1 MERMSREQAKQAV
14 YERFRAELTPDRS
27 GKGWICPICGSGSG
41 DNGTGITEKDGSGH
55 YTCWRGCYTN
65 ADAFDIIAKLHGI
78 ELGTAQAFQSVY
90 QRYGI
95 EIDQQSSAPRNA
107 KPQHDK
113 KEESAAPAP
122 FEQDYTDYFLQV
134 AKQLDQTD
142 YYRGISKETLQRFG
156 VGFDAAWVSPK
167 APNAPATPRLI
178 IPTSKYSYLARD
190 TRQPETIPEGQRRY
204 TKQKVGKVRIFNESA
219 LTRSKSPVWVV
230 EGEIDALSIIDL
242 GGEAVALGSTS
253 NYKKLG
259 EVLEKTKAKP
269 VLILAMDNDSS
280 GNTAAERLQSLLG
293 TLGVQ
298 YIIRHPPTGK
308 DFNDALRASKEE
320 TRSYIMQQTE
330 YAMQPDLVKA
340 EQVRAYKEKYGR
352 AAHLQAMIDRIR
364 QSKNSTEYPTGFANL
379 DNLLDGGLYAGLY
392 CVGAISSL
400 GKTTFCLQVADQIA
414 RGGNDVLIFS
424 LEMAADEL
432 TAKSISRI
440 TYNLANEHG
449 YDTKNAKTTTGIL
462 RGKRYTLYNSREKQ
476 LINEAF
482 EVYEQF
488 ADHLYIIEGSEG
500 LGTEQIRET
509 IKQHIS
515 ITGNKPVVMVDYLQI
530 IAPYNERASDKQ
542 NTDHAVMDL
551 KRISRDYGIP
561 VVAISSFN
569 RDSYGSPVDL
579 TSFKESGGI
588 EYSSDV
594 VIALQYEG
602 MDYDKKDGGAKQ
614 EDEKSRF
621 ARIQELKQSVNNHAK
636 NGEAVP
642 VQLKVLKNR
651 NGAKGEAFFRFI
663 PMFNRFEESAKGTYP
678 AYAIQ
683 IREERGTVRSLT
695 VL

>member
-1 MERMSREQAKQAV
+1 MEKMSREQAKQAV
-14 YERFRAELTPDRS
+14 YDRFRAELTPDRS

-41 DNGTGITEKDGSGH
+41 DKGTGITEKDGSGH

-78 ELGTAQAFQSVY
+78 EPGTAQAMQAAY

-95 EIDQQSSAPRNA
+95 ELDPQSSAPRNA
-107 KPQHDK
+107 KPQPDK
-113 KEESAAPAP
+113 KAESAAPAQV
-122 FEQDYTDYFLQV
+122 EQDYTAYFLQA
-134 AKQLDQTD
+134 AKQLDNTN
-142 YYRGISKETLQRFG
+142 YHRGISKETLQRFG
-156 VGFDAAWVSPK
+156 VGFDAAWVPPK

-178 IPTSKYSYLARD
+178 IPTSRYSYLARD
-190 TRQPETIPEGQRRY
+190 TRQPAEIPDSQKQY
-204 TKQKVGKVRIFNESA
+204 TKQKVGKVHLFNADA
-219 LTRSKSPVWVV
+219 LTKSKSPVWIV

-259 EVLEKTKAKP
+259 EMLEQTGANP

-280 GNTAAERLQSLLG
+280 GSTASERLQSVLG
-293 TLGVQ
+293 TLGIQ
-298 YIIRHPPTGK
+298 YIIRRPQTGK
-308 DFNDALRASKEE
+308 DFNDALNADREGTK
-320 TRSYIMQQTE
+320 RYIMEQTE
-330 YAMQPDLVKA
+330 YAMQPDLLKA
-340 EQVRAYKEKYGR
+340 EQVHAYKEKYGR
-352 AAHLQAMIDRIR
+352 AAHLQSMIDRIR
-364 QSKNSTEYPTGFANL
+364 QSKSSTEYPTGFENL
-379 DNLLDGGLYAGLY
+379 DKLLDGGLYAGLY

-400 GKTTFCLQVADQIA
+400 GKTTFCLQIADQVA
-414 RGGNDVLIFS
+414 RSGNDVLIFS

-432 TAKSISRI
+432 TAKSISRL
-440 TYNLANEHG
+440 TYNLANEHK
-449 YDTKNAKTTTGIL
+449 YDKKDAKTTTGIL
-462 RGKRYTLYNSREKQ
+462 RGKRYALYNSREKQ

-482 EVYEQF
+482 EAYERY

-509 IKQHIS
+509 VKQHIS
-515 ITGNKPVVMVDYLQI
+515 ITGNRPVVMVDYLQI

-551 KRISRDYGIP
+551 KRISRDYEIP

-602 MDYDKKDGGAKQ
+602 MDYEKNDAGTKQ
-614 EDEKSRF
+614 EDEKSRY
-621 ARIQELKQSVNNHAK
+621 ARIQELKQNINKHAK
-636 NGEAVP
+636 DGEAVP

-651 NGAKGEAFFRFI
+651 NGAKGDAFFRFI
-663 PMFNRFEESAKGTYP
+663 PMFNRFEESAKGTYS

-683 IREERGTVRSLT
+683 IRGEKEPVRSSI